1 MWPCHPLRRKAA
13 EAFFYIPPPPT
24 LACCML
30 TKPLLPR
37 SLELAIGMSC
47 ACLPSASLLFKTV
60 YSAGLPCLSR
70 ACPRHHLRGRQA
82 APCGAG
88 GKPSTTTITTTTI
101 TTTTTTSSHWSSIMS
116 KITMRTVSL
125 TMGGSHDSYALRS
138 GRRNQHLAGDVEY
151 GLQMSPAEVVFNHL
165 IDLPSIGRSSGER
178 SRPSTRASH
187 HGPSEVASQSRRGST
202 TSRSPSPSPP
212 QQQQGSESRKGSF
225 SPRQTRPGW
234 DVEAA

>member
-1 MWPCHPLRRKAA
+1 
-13 EAFFYIPPPPT
+13 
-24 LACCML
+24 ML

-47 ACLPSASLLFKTV
+47 ACLPSANLLFKTV

-88 GKPSTTTITTTTI
+88 GKPSTTT
-101 TTTTTTSSHWSSIMS
+101 TTTTSSHWSSIMS
-116 KITMRTVSL
+116 KITMRTVNL

-138 GRRNQHLAGDVEY
+138 GRRNQHLADDVEY
-151 GLQMSPAEVVFNHL
+151 GLQMSPAEVVFNRL
-165 IDLPSIGRSSGER
+165 IDLPSIGLSSGER
-178 SRPSTRASH
+178 SRPSTRAPH

-225 SPRQTRPGW
+225 SSRQTRPDW